1 MSAELHPL
9 ETNELLHYLLVDI
22 FRNHWCSINYTL
34 ITNPVVNLETDT
46 ICHLD
51 TLQKSME
58 ITKKCP
64 NTNTR
69 FQIYRVGELKRHLD
83 DKIYR
88 ILKIFDEYKYDYDI
102 RNYKF
107 KAKNITYHD
116 KELDGYNAKEII
128 DEIIKYQIKI
138 EKIKEAAILGDQ
150 DSMEKYTEIIY
161 DSIFEKTE
169 LINEKKEELNKW
181 MEKLINVYNSAKGKY
196 LKARIYEYGI
206 CCEKNYKKSVEY
218 YIECD
223 KEIDDNYCFEIGY
236 LYKIGGNG
244 LEKDEKVAFDWFKK
258 GHKEYDKFSSISYAN
273 YLYHGNVCQKNI
285 DESIKIYKRI
295 LPDLEDVDEEEEE
308 VQNEIGEAYCN
319 YGKFCIENDNFAN
332 GFKYH
337 EIAIQCGNENSKYIL
352 QGTKQLNKNFND
364 TSHKEE
370 EEETADY

>member
-22 FRNHWCSINYTL
+22 YRNHLCSVNYTL

-128 DEIIKYQIKI
+128 DEIIKYQMKI

-169 LINEKKEELNKW
+169 LINENKKN
-181 MEKLINVYNSAKGKY
+181 
-196 LKARIYEYGI
+196 
-206 CCEKNYKKSVEY
+206 
-218 YIECD
+218 
-223 KEIDDNYCFEIGY
+223 
-236 LYKIGGNG
+236 
-244 LEKDEKVAFDWFKK
+244 
-258 GHKEYDKFSSISYAN
+258 
-273 YLYHGNVCQKNI
+273 
-285 DESIKIYKRI
+285 
-295 LPDLEDVDEEEEE
+295 
-308 VQNEIGEAYCN
+308 
-319 YGKFCIENDNFAN
+319 
-332 GFKYH
+332 
-337 EIAIQCGNENSKYIL
+337 
-352 QGTKQLNKNFND
+352 
-364 TSHKEE
+364 
-370 EEETADY
+370 